1 MPRGLDLLATYPDYH
16 ARYYNFSGAGVVWE
30 HPDGS
35 LDLTIDELMAASS
48 KVVSRIGPWDK
59 ERPAPAPTGQMRLSF
74 LTPSGLHFGQAP
86 TNTLAADPLAS
97 PVVRV
102 AGQLMQALIAKTK

>member
-1 MPRGLDLLATYPDYH
+1 MPGGLDLLAACPDYP

-30 HPDGS
+30 YPDGS
-35 LDLTIDELMAASS
+35 LDLIIDELLAVSS
-48 KVVSRIGPWDK
+48 KVVSRIGSWDK

-86 TNTLAADPLAS
+86 TNTLATDLLAS
-97 PVVRV
+97 PWF
-102 AGQLMQALIAKTK
+102 ALPAN